1 MSELV
6 DGAGAVA
13 EINYAHDA
21 MINMVLANRGVHQNQ
36 IAEELGYSPAWV
48 SVVMS
53 TPIFQEKLARRAAQ
67 LEDPILKEKIRVLM
81 QTTMHR
87 SLEVLSKKMEADA
100 LEIPDN
106 LALRSF
112 EVTSRALGYGAR
124 VEALLRTRDE
134 AYARVFCLNP
144 SSNASSSAAASSA
157 CFLTCLLTF
166 SFFNSSSFSLAF
178 FAASTCCFCFSCNA
192 SIACN
197 ECNEKTHD
205 TATT

>member
-124 VEALLRTRDE
+124 VEAPAQNPVSVNIHLDSLKENLVGLLRRE
-134 AYARVFCLNP
+134 RKALENE
-144 SSNASSSAAASSA
+144 
-157 CFLTCLLTF
+157 
-166 SFFNSSSFSLAF
+166 
-178 FAASTCCFCFSCNA
+178 STLQSEGV
-192 SIACN
+192 SR
-197 ECNEKTHD
+197 
-205 TATT
+205 